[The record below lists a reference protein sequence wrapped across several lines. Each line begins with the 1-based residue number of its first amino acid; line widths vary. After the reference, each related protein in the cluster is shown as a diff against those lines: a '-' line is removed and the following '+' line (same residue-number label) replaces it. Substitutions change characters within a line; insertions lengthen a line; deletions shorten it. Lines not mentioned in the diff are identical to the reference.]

1 MLVRVFSD
9 FLSRLCGGEC
19 FLLKNEPIAIFL
31 SRLCG
36 GECAE
41 MLVRVFSD
49 FLSRLCGGE

>member
-1 MLVRVFSD
+1 MRGDIMLD
-9 FLSRLCGGEC
+9 
-19 FLLKNEPIAIFL
+19 IDFL